1 MGVFGVFFGCRGATG
16 FNGCCL
22 GACSGDGGFMLAR
35 VSGCKGVNGF
45 KAATSL
51 CPVREKL
58 AQRAHNTLILA
69 FLVLL
74 GELFRGSAGGGAVLG
89 EVFRAN
95 RPAPVLEAA
104 RHPPDRWRR
113 GRALRWCNAQSAD
126 HLAHNCPFSS
136 FLLRWS
142 VIWTQRCLVWRACSC
157 ANPLLRAVTRYLAH
171 GRCCPGS

>member
-1 MGVFGVFFGCRGATG
+1 M
-16 FNGCCL
+16 
-22 GACSGDGGFMLAR
+22 ACFSVAEVPP
-35 VSGCKGVNGF
+35 VSMVAVWGRAVVIVVSCWPASV
-45 KAATSL
+45 AAKVSMVSKPPRRCAL
-51 CPVREKL
+51 YAKKL

-74 GELFRGSAGGGAVLG
+74 GELFRGRAVGAAVLG